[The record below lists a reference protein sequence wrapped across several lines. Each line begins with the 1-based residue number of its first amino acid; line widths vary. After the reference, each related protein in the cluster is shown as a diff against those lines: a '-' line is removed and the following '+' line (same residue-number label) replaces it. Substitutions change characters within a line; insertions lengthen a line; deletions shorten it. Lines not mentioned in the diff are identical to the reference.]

1 MTIGDR
7 CEGGLEISE
16 GLDAVDLTGFDQRCD
31 AAPSDTAFV
40 MTREERILA
49 IKGDGADQ
57 VFDAVVVDLDAPIG
71 QEGLQPV
78 PVIMNVIQL
87 FAQPGLGG
95 DLAALCLQPFAEGRK
110 RFEDP
115 MVSPFDLI

>member
-1 MTIGDR
+1 MLLSLRRKVPWQQVVDAALRMTIGDR
-7 CEGGLEISE
+7 CEGGLEIGE

-57 VFDAVVVDLDAPIG
+57 VFDAVVV
-71 QEGLQPV
+71 
-78 PVIMNVIQL
+78 
-87 FAQPGLGG
+87 
-95 DLAALCLQPFAEGRK
+95 C
-110 RFEDP
+110 
-115 MVSPFDLI
+115 